1 MPTDFRQIRVL
12 EAVARHGSITR
23 AAQELHLTQPAV
35 SMSVR
40 HLEESLGL
48 PLVERV
54 GRRIVL
60 TPVGQEL
67 ADHARRIVQASAD
80 LDAAVEQIRG
90 LDRGVLRLAVVSTAN
105 YFLAPILAAFR
116 RLHPGIGVALHVAN
130 RDSVLAALE
139 AGESDLAVTG
149 QPPEDAELVA
159 QRFKDN
165 PLVVIAPPGHPLLAQ
180 APIPVARLVE
190 EPLVVREQG
199 SGTRAAMERLFAAHG
214 LAYEASCVFA
224 SNEAVKQAVQA
235 GLGLGVISAQTI
247 ELELAT
253 GRLTVLPV
261 ETFPILRVWYLL
273 YRAHRR
279 LPPAAQAFRRIL
291 LGESPR

>member
-1 MPTDFRQIRVL
+1 MPVDNRQIRVL
-12 EAVARHGSITR
+12 DAVARHGSITR

-40 HLEESLGL
+40 QLEESLGL

-60 TPVGQEL
+60 TPAGREL
-67 ADHARRIVQASAD
+67 ADHARRIVQATAD
-80 LDAAVEQIRG
+80 LEEAAGQMRG
-90 LDRGVLRLAVVSTAN
+90 LERGVLRLAVVSTAN
-105 YFLAPILAAFR
+105 YFLAPILANYRAR
-116 RLHPGIGVALHVAN
+116 YPGIAVALQVAN

-139 AGESDLAVTG
+139 AGEADLAVTG
-149 QPPEDAELVA
+149 RPSEDAELVA

-165 PLVVIAPPGHPLLAQ
+165 PLVVIAPPGHPLLAR
-180 APIPVARLVE
+180 APIPLARLVR
-190 EPLVVREQG
+190 EPLVVRERG

-214 LAYEASCVFA
+214 LDFETSCVFET
-224 SNEAVKQAVQA
+224 NEAVKQAVQA
-235 GLGLGVISAQTI
+235 GLGLAVISAQTV

-253 GRLTVLPV
+253 GRLAVLPV
-261 ETFPILRVWYLL
+261 EGFPILRVWYLVH
-273 YRAHRR
+273 RAHRR
-279 LPPAAQAFRRIL
+279 LPPPAQAFRRIL